1 MQKPQLYLS
10 GNQGVGLLTEALMAA
25 PILIPLCS
33 NVVPVARSSSILA
46 FWYVVVAVTRSSSSM
61 PFRRGS

>member
-46 FWYVVVAVTRSSSSM
+46 F
-61 PFRRGS
+61 